1 MEDASAVF
9 VAAVCAER
17 DRLEEEA
24 RRVAAQQGNH
34 PLPSCGVVL
43 RCGAFMQGT
52 ARALPHQWSRR
63 QGGARRRWKCLL
75 KP

>member
-1 MEDASAVF
+1 MEDACTAF

-17 DRLEEEA
+17 DRLQEEA

-34 PLPSCGVVL
+34 TLSSCGVVL
-43 RCGAFMQGT
+43 RCSAFMQGT
-52 ARALPHQWSRR
+52 ARTLPPQGSQR
-63 QGGARRRWKCLL
+63 QGGARRRWKFLL

>member
-1 MEDASAVF
+1 MEDACTAF

-17 DRLEEEA
+17 DRLQEEA

-34 PLPSCGVVL
+34 ALSSCGVVL
-43 RCGAFMQGT
+43 RCSAFMQGT
-52 ARALPHQWSRR
+52 ARRPPPQGSQR
-63 QGGARRRWKCLL
+63 QGGAKRRWKCSL